1 MSKSPDNSVDI
12 HADLLTEMDD
22 PRPERATILTEARE
36 QLVELIGELKLET
49 ARGSVPRLF
58 FNSLLQDL
66 HIMEEATRN
75 LSAESSDEKWLM
87 PFLEALLAKLSLG
100 AKLHPTRADRFH
112 RAAEHLGHLRDRS
125 RDWESIS
132 MLLEGLIHNASHQGL
147 RREARQW
154 LQQANGLSALE
165 ELNEWSKDSGGP
177 PLFLV
182 SIGRV
187 VEALSLHLALI
198 EADGDV
204 WGAHEEAIQVTL
216 ETLGRWLEY
225 RGVEAQRPEE
235 GRLMSH
241 HERIIFRRVP
251 LANKRRGTIDR
262 VIAPG
267 YRFGNTKL
275 ASATVLVSPGTG
287 SKVLEQCNEILDHL
301 SPDIRLKVEGSIEVL
316 KQNLWGLLSDP
327 DSLFEQIVE
336 AALDLVEALRVIDHR
351 RYEKVLIRAIQEDFD
366 GTEMKLIAPSPGQRI
381 FPAAPL
387 RTQPVYSPDIPSG
400 HVAELL
406 SFGVSLEGKV
416 IREASVLSSQGPPPA
431 SILDSL
437 LETLRSEFEEVDDVI
452 GQLVAGRLNAP
463 SDRSKRLAIELIR
476 FALHGPEEFVDVCLE
491 TILDALLELEL
502 PALEELEGWSRMAAL
517 LDDQQ
522 AAILEEDSAR
532 PIVRC
537 LLQPYLKALSQPSP
551 NPYAIHFNRLS
562 AALQV
567 GLGPVEATLRQA
579 VLSWAWSELRFL
591 PTEAGQEPSTEA
603 RQFLSK
609 LSRVLSALWS
619 GSERVAM
626 LKRALSTLQSVGV
639 LVSPG
644 FDKSLVPCE
653 CPETLFARFDARYH
667 QDVPR
672 GTLIGQVYPSVSF
685 GILCEPGFAR
695 VSLGPKPRLL
705 QWLKSKEGQHSILAW
720 SCKRLTADISN
731 LDRLRLIMQIKG
743 DLSADRQWKQALK
756 NLLGGVLK
764 DSGWMG
770 QGGSGPI
777 QSLNKILI
785 EDEQFDLIQSLDSD
799 DKN

>member
-1 MSKSPDNSVDI
+1 MSKGTDNSVDV

-75 LSAESSDEKWLM
+75 LSEESQDEKWLM

-112 RAAEHLGHLRDRS
+112 KAAEHLGHLRDRS
-125 RDWESIS
+125 RDWESVS
-132 MLLEGLIHNASHQGL
+132 MLLEGLIHNPSHQGL

-154 LQQANGLSALE
+154 LQQGEGLSALE
-165 ELNEWSKDSGGP
+165 ELSEWSKDSGGP

-187 VEALSLHLALI
+187 VEALSLHLALVV
-198 EADGDV
+198 ADGDV
-204 WGAHEEAIQVTL
+204 WGAHEESIQVTL
-216 ETLGRWLEY
+216 ETLCRWLEY
-225 RGVEAQRPEE
+225 RGVEASRPEE
-235 GRLMSH
+235 GKLMSH
-241 HERIIFRRVP
+241 NERVIFRRVP

-262 VIAPG
+262 VISPG
-267 YRFGNTKL
+267 YRFGKTKL

-287 SKVLEQCNEILDHL
+287 SKVLEQCNGILEAL
-301 SPDIRLKVEGSIEVL
+301 SPDLRMKVEGSVEVL

-336 AALDLVEALRVIDHR
+336 AALDLVEALRVIDQHLF
-351 RYEKVLIRAIQEDFD
+351 EKVLIRAIQEDFD

-381 FPAAPL
+381 FPAAPYIS
-387 RTQPVYSPDIPSG
+387 QAVYSPDIPSG
-400 HVAELL
+400 HVTELL
-406 SFGVSLEGKV
+406 AFGVTLEGKV
-416 IREASVLSSQGPPPA
+416 LREAKVLSSLGPPPA
-431 SILDSL
+431 NILDSL
-437 LETLRSEFEEVDDVI
+437 LETLRDEFEECDDVI
-452 GQLVAGRLNAP
+452 GQLVSGRLNAP
-463 SDRSKRLAIELIR
+463 RDRSRKLAIELIR
-476 FALHGPEEFVDVCLE
+476 FALHGPEEFVEVCLE

-502 PALEELEGWSRMAAL
+502 PALEEIEGWSRMAAL

-522 AAILEEDSAR
+522 AAILEEESAR

-537 LLQPYLKALSQPSP
+537 LLQPYLKALNQSSD
-551 NPYAIHFNRLS
+551 NPFAIHFNRLS

-567 GLGPVEATLRQA
+567 GLGPVEPPLRQA

-591 PTEAGQEPSTEA
+591 PGEAGQAPSREA
-603 RQFLSK
+603 KQFLSK

-619 GSERVAM
+619 GSDRATM
-626 LKRALSTLQSVGV
+626 LKRGLTTLESVGV

-644 FDKSLVPCE
+644 FDKSLAPCSS
-653 CPETLFARFDARYH
+653 PETLFARFDARYH
-667 QDVPR
+667 EEVPR
-672 GTLIGQVYPSVSF
+672 GSLIGQVYPSVSF

-705 QWLKSKEGQHSILAW
+705 QWLKSKDAKQSVLAW

-731 LDRLRLIMQIKG
+731 LDRDRLIQQIKG
-743 DLSADRQWKQALK
+743 DLNAERDWRKALHA
-756 NLLGGVLK
+756 LLGGVLK
-764 DSGWMG
+764 DSGWQN
-770 QGGSGPI
+770 QGSSGPI
-777 QSLNKILI
+777 QNLNEILT
-785 EDEQFDLIQSLDSD
+785 EDYQLDLLQPLD
-799 DKN
+799 